1 MECTYFNFS
10 KEFFLYIDSLQL
22 SICTK
27 VFVGWRL
34 RIFCLIHTLS
44 QWNMIEPKF
53 SPIESTSFRLEIHC
67 QVINKKRCESF
78 HFSCKCPDCNGCLTE
93 NHVKY
98 FELKSLTIL
107 EDILTRN
114 CFAFFL
120 INFFHNNKTIVCL
133 WPWKT

>member
-1 MECTYFNFS
+1 MDCTYFYFP
-10 KEFFLYIDSLQL
+10 KQFFQYIDSLQL

-93 NHVKY
+93 NHAKY